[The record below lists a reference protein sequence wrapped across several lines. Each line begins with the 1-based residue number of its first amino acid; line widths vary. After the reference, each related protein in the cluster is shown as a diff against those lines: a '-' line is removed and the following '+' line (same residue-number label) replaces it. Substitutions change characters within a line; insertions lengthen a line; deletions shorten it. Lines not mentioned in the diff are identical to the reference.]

1 MKHPNKRKNKHKN
14 KHKQGVARVILGF
27 LLLTFLCYCVYENIV
42 RLRCISNENQLSIAS
57 KLLVT
62 VTNRTAATASMTTA
76 SSCANISVH
85 NTKTIQKNLHV
96 GTRHARFSGLMPKEE
111 MALEQSILKRIEV
124 VCGCTKHF
132 PRLLKPLQNH
142 TMISTNVGTPWHPVS
157 HPPVGLHEEDAV
169 EQVGIIIQCLH
180 KSRIRHLDLIQ
191 ATDNACKNMAV
202 QHNKSTNTYTIALFD
217 FDIAAMDE
225 IFPSP
230 KLQELSDQ
238 VAINF
243 NDYLSIQHHHMM
255 TKCLGFKNY
264 TTTDAFALSFL
275 PTGVG

>member
-1 MKHPNKRKNKHKN
+1 M
-14 KHKQGVARVILGF
+14 
-27 LLLTFLCYCVYENIV
+27 
-42 RLRCISNENQLSIAS
+42 
-57 KLLVT
+57 
-62 VTNRTAATASMTTA
+62 
-76 SSCANISVH
+76 
-85 NTKTIQKNLHV
+85 
-96 GTRHARFSGLMPKEE
+96 
-111 MALEQSILKRIEV
+111 
-124 VCGCTKHF
+124 
-132 PRLLKPLQNH
+132 
-142 TMISTNVGTPWHPVS
+142 
-157 HPPVGLHEEDAV
+157 GLHEEDAV

-264 TTTDAFALSFL
+264 TTTDAVAVSFL